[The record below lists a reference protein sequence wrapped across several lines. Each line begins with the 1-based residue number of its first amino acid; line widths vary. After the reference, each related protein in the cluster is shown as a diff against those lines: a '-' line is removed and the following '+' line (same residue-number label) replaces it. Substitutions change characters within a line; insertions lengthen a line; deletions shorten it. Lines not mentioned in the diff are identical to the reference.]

1 MIRGKRRRW
10 PAPLP
15 AGAAALRCRGRP
27 KAVVKRLL
35 FDTGS
40 ILTALSP
47 LILAAYFIT
56 QGGGRVD
63 TAGVIVETSELRP
76 AITEVSEAAEAAR
89 LSGDT
94 GPLLQAIDDLY
105 VLRDSAAEGALMVLP
120 EGAGGPLL
128 SELNVALDEFTGSVA
143 AFTTT
148 AGDGNPSTAAELRAG
163 DALDELL
170 STLSVA
176 ARDSVVDGR
185 VGRDRALVLTML
197 GLGMTTVVILLW
209 RRRARRAVNRSERAS
224 RTIRQMASQTD
235 RAERRVRELSD
246 YDALTGLTSRA
257 RFVEELH
264 RAVEHARQRNRS
276 VAVVMLDLNR
286 FKLINDA
293 LGHAS
298 GDRLLSAV
306 ARRLQKQLSSTD
318 TVARFGGDEFV
329 AMLTGLKRENAAA
342 GYAAAGVAGRLQQA
356 LRQPF
361 DHDGEELLISASIGM
376 SVLPG
381 RARDA
386 EELLRQASAAL
397 YRAKERGS
405 NAISFYDP
413 REENPIEGRLA
424 LESELRRAIER
435 EEFELYYQ
443 PQVDM
448 QSSQIL
454 GVEALIRWLHPRRG
468 LVLPN
473 DFVPLLEEMGEIVP
487 VGRWAIERACADA
500 QAWTADGLP
509 PVRVAINLSVHQFLD
524 PELVPALSR
533 TIQRTGID
541 PARLELEITETIA
554 MKNVEP
560 AVEILTQLHELG
572 VMTALDDF
580 GTGYSSLGRLN
591 EFPVHTLKIDRSFV
605 ASLTARAG
613 DQAIVKGVI
622 ALGHAMELRVVAE
635 GIETDLQAHILRTLG
650 TDLAQ
655 GFAYSEPVDE
665 PSMRKLLREGID
677 PKRMLAAS

>member
-1 MIRGKRRRW
+1 M
-10 PAPLP
+10 
-15 AGAAALRCRGRP
+15 
-27 KAVVKRLL
+27 KRLL

-40 ILTALSP
+40 ILTTLSP

-56 QGGGRVD
+56 QGGARVD
-63 TAGVIVETSELRP
+63 TAAVIVETSELRP

-94 GPLLQAIDDLY
+94 VPLLQVIDDLY
-105 VLRDSAAEGALMVLP
+105 VLRDSAAEGVLMVLP

-128 SELNVALDEFTGSVA
+128 SELNTALDEFTGSVA
-143 AFTTT
+143 AFATT
-148 AGDGNPSTAAELRAG
+148 AGDGSPSTAAELRAD
-163 DALDELL
+163 DALDEIL
-170 STLSVA
+170 STLSIE

-185 VGRDRALVLTML
+185 TGRDRALVLTML
-197 GLGMTTVVILLW
+197 GLGTTTVVILLW
-209 RRRARRAVNRSERAS
+209 RRRARRAVDRSERAS

-257 RFVEELH
+257 RFVDELN
-264 RAVEHARQRNRS
+264 RAVEQARERNRS

-318 TVARFGGDEFV
+318 MIARFGGDEFV

-356 LRQPF
+356 LREPF

-413 REENPIEGRLA
+413 REENPVEGRLA
-424 LESELRRAIER
+424 LESELRHAIER

-454 GVEALIRWLHPRRG
+454 GVEALIRWMHPRRG
-468 LVLPN
+468 VVLPN

-487 VGRWAIERACADA
+487 VGRWAIERACSDA

-524 PELVPALSR
+524 PELLPGLSR
-533 TIQRTGID
+533 TIQQTGID

-580 GTGYSSLGRLN
+580 GTGYSSLWRLN

-605 ASLTARAG
+605 ASLTATAG

-635 GIETDLQAHILRTLG
+635 GIETDLQARVLRTLG

-665 PSMRKLLREGID
+665 PSMRKLLRDGID